1 MNLIRTLVTFNTLI
15 DLINLVLTCKQLGRL
30 LRIARMERE
39 VGYRDWLDLG
49 RIQELSTGRIKVKIY
64 ETVKLRI
71 VHINPATHSFYALD
85 THTILEGVFAR
96 YNEVNSSPGIRNV
109 STVDVAGDTI
119 ACANSFQLDVS
130 QPSRNLHILLL
141 ELVKSVRIFG
151 ERGLLQCSRLRRFKF
166 FNIA

>member
-1 MNLIRTLVTFNTLI
+1 M

-39 VGYRDWLDLG
+39 VGYRNWLDLG

-85 THTILEGVFAR
+85 TTPAQASETCPLWMWLGE
-96 YNEVNSSPGIRNV
+96 
-109 STVDVAGDTI
+109 TI

-141 ELVKSVRIFG
+141 ELVKSVDYGGSSFSISL
-151 ERGLLQCSRLRRFKF
+151 ERLYSRGNRLLTLLYVPNVRKSYLQ
-166 FNIA
+166 